1 MTIRHI
7 YRAMLLSS
15 MSVLLPIAAY
25 AQDDSAVRLKKD
37 LAALAGPGMA
47 GRGNGQEG
55 LEKAV
60 KYLLD
65 SYKKMGL
72 KPQIQPF
79 TLRSTN
85 AQNNEPDIQLNNVI
99 VVINGSDPELSKEHI
114 VIGAHLD
121 HLGTRP
127 GRGGRPPTIFYGA
140 DDNGSGSVALIELV
154 RHFQKNPPARSLVF
168 IHFSGEEWGLLG
180 SNHWVANSTVDIKS
194 VQFMVNLDM
203 IGRFDNE
210 KGILTFTAM
219 GMGSKDIER
228 AKELAPK
235 GVTLEADRGTS
246 VFAQASDQAPFASK
260 GIPTCFLFTG
270 IHPDYHKATDTIEKI
285 NFGGLATIAKFA
297 ISLVAEYAA
306 TADVPKFQPVGDL
319 GIYIS
324 PWEKAVVTFVMP
336 DGAASLAGLKFQ
348 DILTH
353 INEHTVE
360 TAKNYRTALDQFN
373 RGDKVKLK
381 WLRGDVAME
390 AEAVLK

>member
-1 MTIRHI
+1 
-7 YRAMLLSS
+7 MLLSS
-15 MSVLLPIAAY
+15 MSVLLPIAAF

-79 TLRSTN
+79 TLRSAN

-99 VVINGSDPELSKEHI
+99 VVINGSDPELGKEYI

-127 GRGGRPPTIFYGA
+127 GRGGGPPTIFYGA

-154 RHFQKNPPARSLVF
+154 RHFHKNPLARSLVF

-194 VQFMVNLDM
+194 VRFMVNLDM

-228 AKELAPK
+228 AKELAPE
-235 GVTLEADRGTS
+235 GVTLETDRGTS
-246 VFAQASDQAPFASK
+246 VFAQASDHAPFASK

-285 NFGGLATIAKFA
+285 NFGGLATITKFA
-297 ISLVAEYAA
+297 ISLVAECAA

-324 PWEKAVVTFVMP
+324 PGEKAVVTFVMP
-336 DGAASLAGLKFQ
+336 DGAAFLAGLKSL

-353 INEHTVE
+353 INEHTIE
-360 TAKNYRTALDQFN
+360 MAKDYRTALDQFN
-373 RGDKVKLK
+373 RGDKVKVK
-381 WLRGDVAME
+381 WLRGGVAME

>member
-7 YRAMLLSS
+7 CRAALLLS
-15 MSVLLPIAAY
+15 MPALLSISAV
-25 AQDDSAVRLKKD
+25 AQDDSAARLKKD
-37 LAALAGPGMA
+37 LAVLAGPEMA

-65 SYKKMGL
+65 TYKKMGL
-72 KPQIQPF
+72 NPQKQPF
-79 TLRSTN
+79 QRRMGNT
-85 AQNNEPDIQLNNVI
+85 QNNASDTQFNNVI
-99 VVINGSDPELSKEHI
+99 VVIKGSDPELCKEHI

-127 GRGGRPPTIFYGA
+127 GQGDAKPTIFYGA

-180 SNHWVANSTVDIKS
+180 SGHWVANPTVDIKS
-194 VQFMVNLDM
+194 VRFMANMDM

-210 KGILTFTAM
+210 KALLTFTAM
-219 GMGSKDIER
+219 GMGTKDIER

-235 GVTLEADRGTS
+235 GITIEADRGTS

-270 IHPDYHKATDTIEKI
+270 IHPDYHKPTDTVEKI

-297 ISLVAEYAA
+297 ISLVTEYA
-306 TADVPKFQPVGDL
+306 TSADVPKFQPVGDL
-319 GIYIS
+319 GIYIAS
-324 PWEKAVVTFVMP
+324 KESAIVMFAIP
-336 DGAASLAGLKFQ
+336 NGAASSAGLKSG
-348 DILTH
+348 DVLTY
-353 INEHTVE
+353 INEYTIE
-360 TAKNYRTALDQFN
+360 TPKDYRAALDNFN
-373 RGDKVKLK
+373 RGDKVKVK
-381 WLRGDVAME
+381 WLRGDEAME
-390 AEAVLK
+390 AEVVLK